1 MLSNT
6 KMVNGKTTKKKKKEK
21 IHRDATV
28 EGMSGQSQNVFL
40 EIEIV
45 VRENIGKVDRRLGS

>member
-1 MLSNT
+1 ME
-6 KMVNGKTTKKKKKEK
+6 KPQKKKKKKEK

>member
-1 MLSNT
+1 ME
-6 KMVNGKTTKKKKKEK
+6 KPQKKKRKKK
-21 IHRDATV
+21 YTDATV